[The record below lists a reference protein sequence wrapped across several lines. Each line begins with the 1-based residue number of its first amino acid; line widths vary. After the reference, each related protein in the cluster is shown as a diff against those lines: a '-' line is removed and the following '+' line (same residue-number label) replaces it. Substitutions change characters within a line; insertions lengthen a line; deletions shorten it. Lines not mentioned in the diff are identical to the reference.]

1 MAHNIVNNMLSYKGV
16 TPWHGLGVNVEET
29 ATGMEMLVK
38 AGMNWQVQRRAIA
51 MRGDLT
57 NPAIDPTVMV
67 KEPLSGF
74 RAIVR
79 SDNDHVFQVSTD
91 RYQIVQNAEVVE
103 IFREYCEA
111 GHASMETVGALEGGN
126 KVWALARLNG
136 GSTAT
141 LAGGDELRG
150 YMLFATS
157 HDGSLRT
164 IAKPTQIRVVC
175 ANTMSI
181 ALGDGVPM
189 FKLKHSAKFTEARKE
204 EARVMMGM
212 ASQQVAKTNA
222 AAEAL
227 SHVNIDH
234 SDWLDFMGKL
244 LGPDAVLDTK
254 NATLSRMASDIQDAT
269 LTSPGSTLTSAK
281 GTLWGAVNGVTF
293 YTDHMRGRTQDT
305 RLASAW
311 FGDSD
316 LLKRTA
322 MNTALEM
329 ADVSI

>member
-1 MAHNIVNNMLSYKGV
+1 MAHNIVNNMISYKGA

-29 ATGMEMLVK
+29 ATGAEMLVK

-57 NPAIDPTVMV
+57 NPATDATKML
-67 KEPLSGF
+67 KEPLAGY

-111 GHASMETVGALEGGN
+111 GHATMETVGALEGGN

-141 LAGGDELRG
+141 LAGNDELRG
-150 YMLFATS
+150 YMMFATS

-164 IAKPTQIRVVC
+164 IAKPTQVRVVC
-175 ANTMSI
+175 WNTLSI
-181 ALGDGVPM
+181 ALGDGVPQ
-189 FKLKHSAKFTEARKE
+189 FRLKHSAKFTDARKE

-222 AAEAL
+222 AADAL

-234 SDWLDFMGKL
+234 SDWLNFMDRLMGET
-244 LGPDAVLDTK
+244 VLDPKT
-254 NATLSRMASDIQDAT
+254 AQLSRMAADIQDAT

-305 RLASAW
+305 RLSSAW

-329 ADVSI
+329 AGVSI